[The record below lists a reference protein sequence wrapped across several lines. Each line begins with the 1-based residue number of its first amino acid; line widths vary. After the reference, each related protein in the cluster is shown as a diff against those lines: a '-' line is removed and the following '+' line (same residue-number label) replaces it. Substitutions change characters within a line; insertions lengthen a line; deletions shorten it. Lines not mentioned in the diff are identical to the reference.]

1 MTLFIDL
8 SDEELE
14 KILLGDRGMDLL
26 MEKVL
31 NQILQAEM
39 TDHLGAGR
47 YERSEERTSY
57 RNGSYERK
65 LTTRVGTI
73 ELEVPRDREGTVQTA
88 LFRRYQQTERFVA
101 EPQEGEEPA
110 DGETETKRRYLI
122 SGLEAD
128 AEKSLRPPVPRTRK
142 SGRERP
148 DRPAGHPQREWG
160 VGRVPQPQ
168 DSAPAR
174 VGLRGG

>member
-8 SDEELE
+8 CDEEFE

-31 NQILQAEM
+31 NQILEAEM
-39 TDHLGAGR
+39 TEHLGADLQ
-47 YERSEERTSY
+47 ERSEERTGY

-73 ELEVPRDREGTVQTA
+73 GLEVPRDREGTVQTA

-101 EPQEGEEPA
+101 EPQEG
-110 DGETETKRRYLI
+110 
-122 SGLEAD
+122 
-128 AEKSLRPPVPRTRK
+128 
-142 SGRERP
+142 
-148 DRPAGHPQREWG
+148 
-160 VGRVPQPQ
+160 
-168 DSAPAR
+168 
-174 VGLRGG
+174 

>member
-8 SDEELE
+8 CDEELE

-26 MEKVL
+26 TEKVL

-47 YERSEERTSY
+47 YERSEERTGY

-101 EPQEGEEPA
+101 EPQEGEGPA
-110 DGETETKRRYLI
+110 DGETKTKRRYLI
-122 SGLEAD
+122 SGPGGRRGKILEA
-128 AEKSLRPPVPRTRK
+128 S
-142 SGRERP
+142 
-148 DRPAGHPQREWG
+148 RPAH
-160 VGRVPQPQ
+160 
-168 DSAPAR
+168 S
-174 VGLRGG
+174 

>member
-8 SDEELE
+8 CDEELE

-26 MEKVL
+26 TEKVL
-31 NQILQAEM
+31 NQILQMEM

-47 YERSEERTSY
+47 YERSEERTGY

-88 LFRRYQQTERFVA
+88 LFRRYQQTERFVGA
-101 EPQEGEEPA
+101 TG
-110 DGETETKRRYLI
+110 GGRTRRWRDQNKAPLPDLRPGGRRGKI
-122 SGLEAD
+122 LEA
-128 AEKSLRPPVPRTRK
+128 S
-142 SGRERP
+142 
-148 DRPAGHPQREWG
+148 RPAH
-160 VGRVPQPQ
+160 
-168 DSAPAR
+168 S
-174 VGLRGG
+174 

>member
-8 SDEELE
+8 CDEELE

-26 MEKVL
+26 TEKVL

-47 YERSEERTSY
+47 YERSEERTGY
-57 RNGSYERK
+57 RNGSYEQK

-73 ELEVPRDREGTVQTA
+73 ELEVPRDR
-88 LFRRYQQTERFVA
+88 
-101 EPQEGEEPA
+101 
-110 DGETETKRRYLI
+110 
-122 SGLEAD
+122 
-128 AEKSLRPPVPRTRK
+128 
-142 SGRERP
+142 P

-160 VGRVPQPQ
+160 AVEYRNLKIRRP
-168 DSAPAR
+168 
-174 VGLRGG
+174 LE